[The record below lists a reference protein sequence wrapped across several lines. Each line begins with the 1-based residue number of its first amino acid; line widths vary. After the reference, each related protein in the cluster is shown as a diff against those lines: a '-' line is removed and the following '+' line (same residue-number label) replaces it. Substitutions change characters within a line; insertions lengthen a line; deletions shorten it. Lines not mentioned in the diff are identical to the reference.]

1 MSDGSFF
8 HEPLRTPASHPS
20 DRWYTTLRLP
30 SASLY
35 SMPARRSCQ
44 MPDGL
49 PSLKT
54 LGHALAL
61 VVLWIAHAHSHE
73 LSLANTY
80 RSDLNLERYW
90 VSEKYDGIR
99 AYWNGQ
105 QFLSRQG
112 LPIEAPAW
120 FTAGWPAYALDGE
133 LWAGRGQFA
142 KVQSTVAQGSKDE
155 TGWQQ
160 LRYMVFD
167 LPQHSGGFTQRYH
180 ALQQLVQGIAQPW
193 VQAVPQWQ
201 VPDHATLMQQLRQFS
216 QQGAEG
222 LMLRH
227 QHAPYRV
234 GRSDDLIKLKLFDDA
249 EAVVIGH
256 LPGKGKYTGMTGALL
271 VQTPE
276 GLRFRIGSGLSDADR
291 ANPPPIG
298 STITYRYNGT
308 HPSGV
313 PRFAR
318 FWRVREEATSPTK

>member
-1 MSDGSFF
+1 MHRRCFISQMLYWMAGWMLSAQLAYST
-8 HEPLRTPASHPS
+8 PLTLATPYHP
-20 DRWYTTLRLP
+20 
-30 SASLY
+30 
-35 SMPARRSCQ
+35 
-44 MPDGL
+44 
-49 PSLKT
+49 
-54 LGHALAL
+54 
-61 VVLWIAHAHSHE
+61 
-73 LSLANTY
+73 N
-80 RSDLNLERYW
+80 LNLAHYW

-167 LPQHSGGFTQRYH
+167 LPQHSGGFTQRYQ

-193 VQAVPQWQ
+193 VQAAPQWQ

-276 GLRFRIGSGLSDADR
+276 GLRFRIGSGLKDADR

>member
-1 MSDGSFF
+1 
-8 HEPLRTPASHPS
+8 
-20 DRWYTTLRLP
+20 
-30 SASLY
+30 
-35 SMPARRSCQ
+35 MPY
-44 MPDGL
+44 GL

-61 VVLWIAHAHSHE
+61 FVLWIAHAHSHE

-80 RSDLNLERYW
+80 RSDLNLEHYW

-120 FTAGWPAYALDGE
+120 FTAGWPAYAMDGE

-142 KVQSTVAQGSKDE
+142 KVQSIVALGRKDE
-155 TGWQQ
+155 AAWQQ

-167 LPQHSGGFTQRYH
+167 LPGHSGPFTQRH
-180 ALQQLVQGIAQPW
+180 RALQRTVTQLQQAW
-193 VQAVPQWQ
+193 VQAVPQWTVQ
-201 VPDHATLMQQLRQFS
+201 DHAALMRQLRELTG
-216 QQGAEG
+216 QGAEG
-222 LMLRH
+222 LMLRRID
-227 QHAPYRV
+227 APYRA
-234 GRSDDLIKLKLFDDA
+234 GRSDDLVKLKLFEDA

-256 LPGKGKYTGMTGALL
+256 IPGKGKYQGMTGALL

-276 GLRFRIGSGLSDADR
+276 GLRFRIGSGLRDADR
-291 ANPPPIG
+291 AHPPPIG
-298 STITYRYNGT
+298 STITYRYNGK
-308 HPSGV
+308 HPSGL

-318 FWRVREEATSPTK
+318 FWRVRTEP